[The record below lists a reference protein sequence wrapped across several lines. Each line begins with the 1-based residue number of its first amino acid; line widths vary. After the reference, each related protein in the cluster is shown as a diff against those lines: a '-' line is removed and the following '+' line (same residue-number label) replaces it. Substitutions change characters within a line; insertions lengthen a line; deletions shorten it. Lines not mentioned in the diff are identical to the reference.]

1 MKRLNLLLLFF
12 LLATLANAK
21 IYKWV
26 DENGS
31 THFSDKPYSPK
42 AREVQI
48 KGTGITV
55 SGDGEPGEPEPEV
68 KKPDKPARK
77 ENSVAKEKFAEKE
90 ISEADYRI
98 SSSVGKLG
106 ADIMSISGRIS
117 AGPICKDMTV
127 TASAKNEN
135 GLSASITVQTSKT
148 NSFGSTIF
156 EGNDKVAGSAE
167 DTGFWNVES
176 VTVQCNDE
184 HEQK

>member
-1 MKRLNLLLLFF
+1 MKRLNLLLLF
-12 LLATLANAK
+12 LLATTLANGK

-31 THFSDKPYSPK
+31 THFSDKPYSSE

-48 KGTGITV
+48 KGTGISV
-55 SGDGEPGEPEPEV
+55 ARDEEAEKPQPAVEKPSRPA
-68 KKPDKPARK
+68 KKEKI
-77 ENSVAKEKFAEKE
+77 VAKEKRTDKE

-135 GLSASITVQTSKT
+135 GLSASITTQVSKT

-156 EGNDKVAGSAE
+156 EGNDKVAGSSE
-167 DTGFWNVES
+167 DTGFWNIDS
-176 VTVQCNDE
+176 VIIRCND
-184 HEQK
+184 